1 MAYASSGL
9 APESD
14 SLRVDKAAEA
24 LSAGRWCRRW
34 DGQFSCNVLL
44 TLKMVVGWFLSDE
57 WRGVHTLKSQ
67 IPVSSESMG
76 LGSGCSSLQI
86 TLTHPG
92 RQGREE
98 HRREVAHQ
106 AK

>member
-1 MAYASSGL
+1 MLGDHVEDEMGSFHAVSSKL
-9 APESD
+9 
-14 SLRVDKAAEA
+14 L
-24 LSAGRWCRRW
+24 RRW
-34 DGQFSCNVLL
+34 W
-44 TLKMVVGWFLSDE
+44 GWFLSVE
-57 WRGVHTLKSQ
+57 WRGVHTLKSH